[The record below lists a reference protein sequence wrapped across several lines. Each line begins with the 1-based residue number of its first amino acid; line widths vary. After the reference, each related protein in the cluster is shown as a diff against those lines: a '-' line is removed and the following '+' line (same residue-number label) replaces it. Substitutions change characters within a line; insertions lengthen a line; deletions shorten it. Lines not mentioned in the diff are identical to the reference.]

1 MLLDAG
7 LVGCHDHDLVKNVSI
22 NVFKWM
28 HICSSIMLCI
38 IIINRIL
45 SVSNTSEHYHYLN
58 LQKYNFVLILMDL
71 QTHILPNKNIS
82 GLLFPIKYYYFSFIA
97 IFKDW
102 VGSFSRVWI
111 IAVNGDGERVEILVA
126 ASNTQ

>member
-1 MLLDAG
+1 
-7 LVGCHDHDLVKNVSI
+7 
-22 NVFKWM
+22 
-28 HICSSIMLCI
+28 
-38 IIINRIL
+38 
-45 SVSNTSEHYHYLN
+45 
-58 LQKYNFVLILMDL
+58 MDL
-71 QTHILPNKNIS
+71 QTDILPNKNIS
-82 GLLFPIKYYYFSFIA
+82 GLLAPIKYIITFLFIA